1 MAGADK
7 NLSVIAFRD
16 GRTDA
21 AATVLNSTPEE
32 PTTFTVRDWLYLLW
46 SGARCQR
53 KLQAVTYRV
62 DRPIRISVEER
73 LTVRETEGPR
83 NWKVTVR
90 SELGD
95 LHLTLHVYSGA
106 DNTVAQKHKRLLS
119 CG

>member
-1 MAGADK
+1 VNWQSTQDYESEHCIAVERNLVLAVLPMAGADK

-53 KLQAVTYRV
+53 KLQAVTYIV
-62 DRPIRISVEER
+62 DRP
-73 LTVRETEGPR
+73 
-83 NWKVTVR
+83 K
-90 SELGD
+90 
-95 LHLTLHVYSGA
+95 
-106 DNTVAQKHKRLLS
+106 
-119 CG
+119 